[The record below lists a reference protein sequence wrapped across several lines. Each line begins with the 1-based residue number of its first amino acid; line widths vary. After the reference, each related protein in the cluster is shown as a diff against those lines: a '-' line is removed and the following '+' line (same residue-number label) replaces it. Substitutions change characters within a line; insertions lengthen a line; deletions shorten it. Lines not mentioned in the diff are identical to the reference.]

1 MTFVE
6 TLGWVLLH
14 FAWQGAIAAFL
25 LWMALLLTPSGRA
38 SLRYAIGCAAL
49 LVMVVAPVVTAM
61 RLTASHAEPIA
72 VQPHERGVAGSSGA
86 ITTVEP
92 HQREAGTSVLNVGP
106 GRMRWMTRR
115 SVVENVD
122 AALPWIVSGWA
133 LGVLLLSL

>member
-14 FAWQGAIAAFL
+14 FAWQGAVAAFL

-49 LVMVVAPVVTAM
+49 LVMVMAPVATAM

-72 VQPHERGVAGSSGA
+72 LPYARGVAANIGPVDAARDARHREGVVPDAGVGS
-86 ITTVEP
+86 
-92 HQREAGTSVLNVGP
+92 
-106 GRMRWMTRR
+106 MRWMRER
-115 SVVENVD
+115 SVVVDVD
-122 AALPWIVSGWA
+122 A
-133 LGVLLLSL
+133 